1 MWTLICGNSCVET
14 QRFWGEASHRQWMVP
29 PLVWSPLCP
38 PSLAHSPFWKCENS
52 VPSFPQIRI
61 AVCDKK
67 LCDSK
72 FPFHNLVVRVETWNI
87 ETFICLWVKA
97 FDLLRR
103 FHIRW
108 VLKCIRRSRTGGWR
122 WMGQYQKA
130 PWRLTSDFCQM
141 GMCVWLYSSYVI
153 SSQ

>member
-1 MWTLICGNSCVET
+1 MWKLLCRNSAFL
-14 QRFWGEASHRQWMVP
+14 RGSKSP
-29 PLVWSPLCP
+29 PMNGSPVSMIT
-38 PSLAHSPFWKCENS
+38 SLPTFSCSFTILKMWKSNS
-52 VPSFPQIRI
+52 APSFPQIRI
-61 AVCDKK
+61 AVCHKK

-72 FPFHNLVVRVETWNI
+72 FPFHNLVVRVETWNL
-87 ETFICLWVKA
+87 ETFICHWVKA